1 MSNDDWENPHDP
13 DAKIGPTK
21 TGAIDMIYK
30 PEHTVDLDTGAI
42 LQAEVRLGHEADHK
56 ALAVHVLQAQVNIN
70 VAQDRPADAL
80 TIQSATADKGYHAVN
95 EMSQLQQEG
104 IRTVISDPIKNRI
117 LDKLSPAD
125 AKAVSAAARSAGS
138 ESGKQLLKKRGM
150 HLERSFAHVLDA
162 GEPGGRRCED
172 WET

>member
-1 MSNDDWENPHDP
+1 
-13 DAKIGPTK
+13 
-21 TGAIDMIYK
+21 
-30 PEHTVDLDTGAI
+30 
-42 LQAEVRLGHEADHK
+42 LGHEADHK
-56 ALAVHVLQAQVNIN
+56 ALAVHVLQAQVNVN
-70 VAQDRPADAL
+70 LAQDRPADTL